1 MGKQVI
7 QMTTPSDVELYKL
20 MSPEEQEQYLDML
33 RDIAAV
39 GPKPTRKQLL
49 RALLPHLQ
57 AMFGDVVECQAG
69 SKKAENE
76 F

>member
-57 AMFGDVVECQAG
+57 AMFGDVVECQES